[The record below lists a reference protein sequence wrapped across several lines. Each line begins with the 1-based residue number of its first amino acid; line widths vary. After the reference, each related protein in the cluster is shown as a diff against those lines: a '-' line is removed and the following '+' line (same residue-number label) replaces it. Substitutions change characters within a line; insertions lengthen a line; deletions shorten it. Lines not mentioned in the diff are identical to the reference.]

1 MLPLN
6 EKNLKKMEK
15 KDPIALGDLVI
26 DALAKGKTQTT
37 LAAELGLNRISLGKY
52 KRIGLWGAK
61 TRAIIEENKLD
72 NTTILKAAE
81 KFSNEE
87 EAANFLSQWSKN
99 INSEKTKDF
108 VKVPKTS
115 EDKSSKK
122 IPNITT
128 ENRIKEKPKKKNLT
142 TKSVGERITITAP
155 AKNKVSEKSQKKEII
170 QEKKE
175 TSSEKKPNINI
186 AALSKKTKYKSTWTG
201 VFDKTLKDHK
211 QVILLPLIIG
221 IIFAL
226 IAWSSSS
233 LTELG
238 YSKQSAW
245 SLATLLEACVVLG
258 TIFSLEQTGIR
269 KIIPV
274 VLTLLVMAINYSLM
288 SRGALLEHD
297 SNLDQITVQKK
308 KAIGIDTTIF
318 DSLITSHE
326 SLEKTLLSDK
336 DKIRQKIEAI
346 ESEALHDLE
355 KRPNYVTSIKNREK
369 RELAP
374 KQKDLIKKEEELSV
388 VRKDLRQLRLEKAQ
402 LVKKSLEQ
410 PNGKA
415 SEIFPSV
422 KRKMLI
428 ANIGLGSDA
437 VLRFG
442 LICFLAFLLHIVL
455 SRRKAMENAET
466 ES

>member
-6 EKNLKKMEK
+6 QKNLKKMEK
-15 KDPIALGDLVI
+15 KDLIALGDLII
-26 DALAKGKTQTT
+26 DSLAKGKTQTI
-37 LAAELGLNRISLGKY
+37 LAEELGLNRTSLGKY

-61 TRAIIEENKLD
+61 TRSIIEENKLD

-99 INSEKTKDF
+99 VNSEKTKDF
-108 VKVPKTS
+108 VTLPKTLETL
-115 EDKSSKK
+115 EDKSTKK
-122 IPNITT
+122 IPKITT
-128 ENRIKEKPKKKNLT
+128 DNLIKEKPKKKNLT
-142 TKSVGERITITAP
+142 TKSVGERITISAP
-155 AKNKVSEKSQKKEII
+155 VKNKVSEKSQKKEII
-170 QEKKE
+170 
-175 TSSEKKPNINI
+175 SEKKPNINT
-186 AALSKKTKYKSTWTG
+186 APLSKKTKYKSTWTG

-274 VLTLLVMAINYSLM
+274 VLTLLVMGINYSLM

-297 SNLDQITVQKK
+297 SNLDQITYQKK
-308 KAIGIDTTIF
+308 KAIGIDTSIF

-326 SLEKTLLSDK
+326 SLEKTLLSDQ
-336 DKIRQKIEAI
+336 DKIRQKIDAI

-369 RELAP
+369 RDLAP
-374 KQKDLIKKEEELSV
+374 KQKDLMKKEEELSV
-388 VRKDLRQLRLEKAQ
+388 VRKDLRQLRLEKAE

-455 SRRKAMENAET
+455 SRRKAMENTET
-466 ES
+466 LSLEN